1 MIDVRVN
8 GERCAA
14 SPDDGWIGIDRVW
27 SDSDEVAIVFGCTVR
42 AVAVDP
48 QHPSRI
54 AVVDGPIVL
63 AQEVMDAWPFALP
76 GPVDMLDLAD
86 HLRPDGEGAHSYRPV
101 APGSFRMPAGQL
113 HPLADYPER
122 RPYCVY
128 HDVGRVRLI

>member
-1 MIDVRVN
+1 M
-8 GERCAA
+8 
-14 SPDDGWIGIDRVW
+14 DRDRPRLV
-27 SDSDEVAIVFGCTVR
+27 DSDEVAIVFGCTVR